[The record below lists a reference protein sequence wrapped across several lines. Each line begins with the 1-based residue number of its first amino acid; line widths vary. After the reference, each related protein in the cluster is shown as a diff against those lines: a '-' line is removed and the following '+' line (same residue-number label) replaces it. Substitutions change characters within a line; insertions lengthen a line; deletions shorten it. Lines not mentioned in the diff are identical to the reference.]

1 LAVGATIAAPPAAP
15 RAQWAGTGMVLVS
28 ATAFGT
34 LAIFAKLGYA
44 SGLGTEQTLAFR
56 FLLAAIGMIAL
67 ALVLG
72 QNPMRL
78 RRNQLLTLF
87 GLGAIVYTGQSLTY
101 FIALRSLP
109 ASLVVLIAY
118 IYPSLVV
125 VAGWLFLRRA
135 ISAWHGI
142 ALAMSFLGVALL
154 VGGAQFHLSWALV
167 LPLILAIASPTIYTG
182 YILIGERVM
191 TSVLAVA
198 ASAVIMSGAALAF
211 CLLAALN
218 HELALPRNAGGWAVA
233 VGIAL
238 VPTMIAISLFLAGLP
253 RIGAARAALL
263 STWEPVVTVFLAVLV
278 LADRLSLVQVLGGVL
293 VIVAVIVV
301 QATHLWRPG
310 LPNAL
315 K

>member
-1 LAVGATIAAPPAAP
+1 
-15 RAQWAGTGMVLVS
+15 MVLGS

-56 FLLAAIGMIAL
+56 FLLAAIGMLSL
-67 ALVLG
+67 AMVIG
-72 QNPMRL
+72 QNPLRL
-78 RRNQLLTLF
+78 RRNQLATLF
-87 GLGAIVYTGQSLTY
+87 ALGGLVYTAQSLTY

-135 ISAWHGI
+135 VSLWHWV
-142 ALAMSFLGVALL
+142 ALAASFAGVAML
-154 VGGAQFHLSWALV
+154 VGGARFQLSWVLV
-167 LPLILAIASPTIYTG
+167 WPVALAIASPIIYTG

-191 TSVLAVA
+191 SSVPAVA

-218 HELALPRNAGGWAVA
+218 HELALPRNTSGWAVA

-238 VPTMIAISLFLAGLP
+238 FPTMVAISLFMAGLP
-253 RIGAARAALL
+253 RVGAARAALL
-263 STWEPVVTVFLAVLV
+263 STWEPVVTVLLAVVILG
-278 LADRLSLVQVLGGVL
+278 DRLSIIQVVGGVL
-293 VIVAVIVV
+293 VLVAVIVV
-301 QATHLWRPG
+301 QAAHLWRPG

>member
-1 LAVGATIAAPPAAP
+1 
-15 RAQWAGTGMVLVS
+15 MVLGS

-34 LAIFAKLGYA
+34 LAIFAKLGYS

-56 FLLAAIGMIAL
+56 FLLAAIGMIVL
-67 ALVLG
+67 ALLLG
-72 QNPMRL
+72 QNPLRL
-78 RRNQLLTLF
+78 RRSQLLTLF
-87 GLGAIVYTGQSLTY
+87 GLGAVVYTGQSLTY
-101 FIALRSLP
+101 FIALRSLE

-125 VAGWLFLRRA
+125 IAGWLFLRRA
-135 ISAWHGI
+135 ISAWHGV
-142 ALAMSFLGVALL
+142 ALAMSFAGVALL
-154 VGGAQFHLSWALV
+154 VGGAEFHLSWALGW
-167 LPLILAIASPTIYTG
+167 PLLLAIASPTIYTG

-191 TSVLAVA
+191 KSVPAVA
-198 ASAVIMSGAALAF
+198 ASAVIMTGAALAF
-211 CLLAALN
+211 CVLAALN
-218 HELALPRNAGGWAVA
+218 HELAFPRNADGWAVG

-238 VPTMIAISLFLAGLP
+238 IPTMIAISLFLAGLP

-263 STWEPVVTVFLAVLV
+263 STWEPVVTVFLAVIV
-278 LADRLSLVQVLGGVL
+278 LGDRLSLVQVAGGIL

-301 QATHLWRPG
+301 QAAHLWRPG

>member
-1 LAVGATIAAPPAAP
+1 
-15 RAQWAGTGMVLVS
+15 MVLGS
-28 ATAFGT
+28 ATAFAT

-44 SGLGTEQTLAFR
+44 AGLGTEQTLAFR
-56 FLLAAIGMIAL
+56 FLLAAIGMIVIAM
-67 ALVLG
+67 VIG
-72 QNPMRL
+72 QNPLRL

-101 FIALRSLP
+101 FIALRTLP

-125 VAGWLFLRRA
+125 VAGWLFLRR
-135 ISAWHGI
+135 SVSLWHWV
-142 ALAMSFLGVALL
+142 ALTASFAGVAML
-154 VGGAQFHLSWALV
+154 VGGAPFQLSWALV
-167 LPLILAIASPTIYTG
+167 WPLVLALASPTIYTG

-191 TSVLAVA
+191 SSVPAVA

-218 HELALPRNAGGWAVA
+218 HELALPRSVNGWAVA
-233 VGIAL
+233 IGIAL
-238 VPTMIAISLFLAGLP
+238 IPTMVAISLFLAGLP
-253 RIGAARAALL
+253 RVGAARAALL
-263 STWEPVVTVFLAVLV
+263 STLEPVVTVLLAVLV
-278 LADRLSLVQVLGGVL
+278 LGDRLSIVQVIGGVL
-293 VIVAVIVV
+293 VILAVILV
-301 QATHLWRPG
+301 QAAHLWRPG

>member
-1 LAVGATIAAPPAAP
+1 
-15 RAQWAGTGMVLVS
+15 MVLGS

-56 FLLAAIGMIAL
+56 FLLAAIGMVAV
-67 ALVLG
+67 AMVVG
-72 QNPMRL
+72 QNPLRL
-78 RRNQLLTLF
+78 RRNQLVTLF
-87 GLGAIVYTGQSLTY
+87 TLGAIVYTGQSLTY

-135 ISAWHGI
+135 VSVWHWV
-142 ALAMSFLGVALL
+142 ALAGSFAGVAML
-154 VGGAQFHLSWALV
+154 VGGARFELSWALV
-167 LPLILAIASPTIYTG
+167 LAIASPTIYTG

-191 TSVLAVA
+191 SSVPAVA
-198 ASAVIMSGAALAF
+198 ASAVIMSGAGLAF

-218 HELALPRNAGGWAVA
+218 HELAFPRNVSGWAVA

-238 VPTMIAISLFLAGLP
+238 FPTMVAISLFLAGLP
-253 RIGAARAALL
+253 RVGAARAALL
-263 STWEPVVTVFLAVLV
+263 STWEPVVTVLLAVVILG
-278 LADRLSLVQVLGGVL
+278 DRLSIVQVIGGVL
-293 VIVAVIVV
+293 VLLSVIVV
-301 QATHLWRPG
+301 QAAHLWRPG
-310 LPNAL
+310 LPNAM